1 MPKLVTPDDRERKR
15 RAILDAAAAEI
26 ARHGYDRANI
36 NTIAERA
43 GIGRG
48 TIYLYFASKD
58 EVLAALLDAIGG
70 MIDDALCACLAADL
84 PWSERML
91 RLAEA
96 FAELAREHHDFFR
109 VQVSALYGVNRDVG
123 APVARWLRT
132 SVERLAAALAAAAAR
147 GEVAPLPAAP
157 TAAYI
162 LNALEALALL
172 PDVLD
177 DGVGGPVTTLAALLW
192 TGIAPPDAG
201 MRARRCGRVDAGQ
214 PAVETAPK
222 GRRPRSPPTRTGVRP
237 AGSFRQTA

>member
-58 EVLAALLDAIGG
+58 EVLASLLEAVGG
-70 MIDDALCACLAADL
+70 MIDDTVQACLAEEL
-84 PWSERML
+84 SWPERMQL
-91 RLAEA
+91 LAEA
-96 FAELAREHHDFFR
+96 FADLAREHHDFFR

-123 APVARWLRT
+123 APVARWRRT
-132 SVERLAAALAAAAAR
+132 SVARLAAALADAAAR
-147 GEVAPLPAAP
+147 GEVASLPPAP

-162 LNALEALALL
+162 LNALESLALL
-172 PDVLD
+172 PDVLG
-177 DGVGGPVTTLAALLW
+177 DGDGSAAGQAATLAALLW
-192 TGIAPPDAG
+192 SGIAPD
-201 MRARRCGRVDAGQ
+201 
-214 PAVETAPK
+214 
-222 GRRPRSPPTRTGVRP
+222 
-237 AGSFRQTA
+237 